1 MYAVF
6 GERMREEAIQK
17 AVEEIIY
24 YGTIYG
30 DSKLMFRKK
39 LDQYISSGILTE
51 SQAKRISGYKFKDW
65 ARISKSM
72 LCLSGRDNR
81 TGEILSLIR
90 AMWEYNLNFMELLHS
105 EEFTFKEELEK
116 RFGEKFLRILYN

>member
-1 MYAVF
+1 
-6 GERMREEAIQK
+6 
-17 AVEEIIY
+17 
-24 YGTIYG
+24 
-30 DSKLMFRKK
+30 
-39 LDQYISSGILTE
+39 
-51 SQAKRISGYKFKDW
+51 
-65 ARISKSM
+65 M

-116 RFGEKFLRILYN
+116 RKQTIQKTLSDFQFEDLDEYYYSVLVKRMIWQTVQALKEITQFL